1 MISGFRFCALFATVH
16 EISSYVQANPI
27 HHVRREAAVPHN
39 GLGHSPELSHTELSH
54 TELSHLTPHTCSDII
69 LLHQHRSHKARL
81 FEPLEEEV
89 LGTHTRNQTS
99 AGAAKSCSLKFLHI
113 PKNAGS
119 SVEAWGKEIGQAWGF
134 VWTPCMVKV
143 GGSYCPVPHVPP
155 SMLESLLANDRT
167 LRAHL
172 TDPYVNSENV
182 FCVKRNP
189 YDKLI
194 SEYGWRLNVFKTM
207 SKREFQ
213 ASLTDMGGESEEVQ
227 ICPGCEQYPSCSA
240 VGLNIFLISV
250 LSEIK
255 HKRVAATVDRCHF
268 LPQVEYMWA
277 GSRQTCKHVLDV
289 DNLEE
294 DFAKLMASRGCGVPK
309 SYPHIMQT
317 ECDDLSSDDL
327 ELETKA
333 LIRDIYKDD
342 FEKLGYAM

>member
-39 GLGHSPELSHTELSH
+39 GLGHSPELSH

-119 SVEAWGKEIGQAWGF
+119 SVEAWGKELGQAWGF
-134 VWTPCMVKV
+134 YWESCDVKV

-155 SMLESLLANDRT
+155 SMLKSLLAKHRT

-189 YDKLI
+189 YDKLV
-194 SEYGWRLNVFKTM
+194 SEYGWRLSEFQRM
-207 SKREFQ
+207 SKREFK
-213 ASLTDMGGESEEVQ
+213 ASLAEVGGESEEVQ
-227 ICPGCEQYPSCSA
+227 VCPGCKKFQPCSA
-240 VGLNIFLISV
+240 AGMNFFLKHV
-250 LSEIK
+250 LSSIK

-268 LPQVEYMWA
+268 LPQMEYMLA

-289 DNLEE
+289 DNLQE
-294 DFAKLMASRGCGVPK
+294 DFAKLMASEGCDVPQ
-309 SYPHIMQT
+309 SYAHMNDA
-317 ECDDLSSDDL
+317 ECDNLTSAHL
-327 ELETKA
+327 EPETKA
-333 LIRDIYKDD
+333 LIQVIYKDD
-342 FEKLGYAM
+342 FVKLGYAM